1 MFLRTRKSTLL
12 SHPEP
17 STGSRIDWVEDS
29 DARALR
35 SARALGGVDM
45 SEKPRVLL
53 IDDEQ
58 SMIETLSILL
68 KKEGFDVLSALSGSE
83 GLARFGETRPDLV
96 LTDVRMPKVSGVDV
110 LEAIRERDPTTPVV
124 LMTAQASLQSAIQA
138 VNLGATHYVQKPFS
152 NDELVAILR
161 RSLDIGRVERENVR
175 LKKEIRKTRSR
186 DLVQPIGA
194 SAEFR
199 KALDLAESVATSDS
213 TILVRGESGSGKE
226 VFARYIHELSERSD
240 QHFLSL
246 NCAALPEGLLE
257 SELFGHVRG
266 SFTGAV
272 KDKEGLFV
280 AASGGTFF
288 LDEIGEMAPSTQVKL
303 LRVLQEREVIPVGA
317 TKPIQTNVRL
327 IAATNRNLERDIEQG
342 RFRSDLYY
350 RLNVISVELPP
361 LRSRV
366 DDIPLLAEHF
376 LQREAERTGEK
387 PRKLGEEVVRVLQEY
402 QWPGNVRELENVIE
416 RALVLSNGGTL
427 REEALPPR
435 LREKPAQPLIQ
446 ETPPANPT
454 LEVIERAYIEHVL
467 RAENG
472 NKSRAAEVLGID
484 PSTLYRKIK
493 RYQLDI

>member
-1 MFLRTRKSTLL
+1 
-12 SHPEP
+12 
-17 STGSRIDWVEDS
+17 
-29 DARALR
+29 
-35 SARALGGVDM
+35 M
-45 SEKPRVLL
+45 SEKPKVLL

-58 SMIETLSILL
+58 SIIETLSILL
-68 KKEGFDVLSALSGSE
+68 KKEGFEVLSALSGTE
-83 GLARFGETRPDLV
+83 GIERFGEDRPDVV

-152 NDELVAILR
+152 NEQLVTILR
-161 RSLDIGRVERENVR
+161 RSLDFGRVERENVE

-186 DLVQPIGA
+186 DLVQPIGQ

-199 KALDLAESVATSDS
+199 KALDLAEAVAGSDS

-240 QHFLSL
+240 RHFLSL

-257 SELFGHVRG
+257 SELFGHVKG

-272 KDKEGLFV
+272 RDKEGLFV
-280 AASGGTFF
+280 AASGGSFF
-288 LDEIGEMAPSTQVKL
+288 LDEVGEMAPSTQVKL
-303 LRVLQEREVIPVGA
+303 LRVLQQREVIPVGA
-317 TKPIQTNVRL
+317 TKPVQVDVRL
-327 IAATNRNLERDIEQG
+327 IAATNRDLERDIENG

-361 LRSRV
+361 LRARL

-376 LQREAERTGEK
+376 LKREAEGAEEK
-387 PRKLGEEVVRVLQEY
+387 PKKLSDDVVKVLQEY
-402 QWPGNVRELENVIE
+402 PWPGNVRELENVIE
-416 RALVLSNGGTL
+416 RAVVLTSGQTIK
-427 REEALPPR
+427 EEALPPR
-435 LREKPAQPLIQ
+435 LREQPVQPLVQ
-446 ETPPANPT
+446 EAPPANPT

-467 RAENG
+467 RAEGG
-472 NKSRAAEVLGID
+472 NKSRAADVLGID

-493 RYQLDI
+493 RYQLEV

>member
-1 MFLRTRKSTLL
+1 
-12 SHPEP
+12 
-17 STGSRIDWVEDS
+17 
-29 DARALR
+29 
-35 SARALGGVDM
+35 M
-45 SEKPRVLL
+45 SEKPKVLL

-58 SMIETLSILL
+58 SIIETLSILL
-68 KKEGFDVLSALSGSE
+68 KKEGFEVLSALSGTE
-83 GLARFGETRPDLV
+83 GIERFGEDQPDLV

-152 NDELVAILR
+152 NEELVTILR
-161 RSLDIGRVERENVR
+161 RSLDIGRVERENVQ
-175 LKKEIRKTRSR
+175 LKKEIRKSRSR
-186 DLVQPIGA
+186 ELIKPIGT

-199 KALDLAESVATSDS
+199 KALDLAESVAASDS
-213 TILVRGESGSGKE
+213 TILIRGESGSGKE

-240 QHFLSL
+240 RHFLSL

-257 SELFGHVRG
+257 SELFGHVKG

-272 KDKEGLFV
+272 RDKEGLFV
-280 AASGGTFF
+280 AASGGSFF
-288 LDEIGEMAPSTQVKL
+288 LDEVGEMAPSTQVKL
-303 LRVLQEREVIPVGA
+303 LRVLQQREVIPVGS
-317 TKPIQTNVRL
+317 TKAVQVDVRL
-327 IAATNRNLERDIEQG
+327 IAATNRDLERDIEQG

-361 LRSRV
+361 LRARL

-376 LQREAERTGEK
+376 LTREAERTGGK
-387 PRKLGEEVVRVLQEY
+387 PKKLSDEVMDILQEY
-402 QWPGNVRELENVIE
+402 PWPGNVRELENVIE
-416 RALVLSNGGTL
+416 RAVVLTNGATVKDD
-427 REEALPPR
+427 ALPPR
-435 LREKPAQPLIQ
+435 LREQPAQPLVQ
-446 ETPPANPT
+446 EAPPANPT

-493 RYQLDI
+493 RYQLEV